1 MAHATGKN
9 TRRAVAIGAALLWMA
24 LVLGLYYWVHKPLTP
39 ALAEAIGGAILDTA
53 VAILFALLAGGLGM
67 RLLARLDLGFL
78 SPAERLATAMLIGLG
93 ALALLILGVGVIL
106 LSPLSMAGLFLVVA
120 ALVRRGILAWLGEW
134 RAFLHGGL
142 PRDSWARFLAF
153 VCLILLAIAFLLALL
168 PPSMWDVLTYHL
180 AGPAQHVANG
190 RFSAVEHNHFLGFS
204 QLVDTLYAGQLALT
218 GRLTGAAQLHWI
230 IGIGLLL
237 ATGGYTARRSG
248 PAAGWAA
255 AAVLLAGRTI
265 WLEMTF
271 AYADL
276 LPVGLAVVA
285 VIAAERWDEVRH
297 ERANGRRGLDYLL
310 LVGVAVG
317 LAMSSKYTV
326 VWLGA
331 ALGLLVLWLARR
343 DSRRTALAYGLR
355 YGLVAAAI
363 LAPWLIRNALWYG
376 NPFYPLLFDGGEMDA
391 IRRAWYSQPGSGL
404 IYRAEAWQLPFLPL
418 AATVLGVEGA
428 GTYNTD
434 IGPLFVMLT
443 PLLLLTWRQLTATE
457 RTTVR
462 CALIVAGVV
471 TAAWAFSAAF
481 GSYISLQTRLVL
493 YLFGPLAVVA
503 GIALESLR
511 RLPARPLNL
520 GFVVRALV
528 ALVLVFTVGDVLQTL
543 GRKGVQIYFSGEEG
557 YRERYLEHTLGW
569 HDAAMRRVNTLPE
582 GATVRFLWEPRY
594 LYCDGIRLECWPDSL
609 MDGWYYARRAVGDGS
624 PAAIAA
630 MWRETAD
637 YLLVYEFGRT
647 FEQERNT
654 LYTAADWAA
663 WEDFAEAY
671 LIEEWRADSDGAG
684 TQYILY
690 RWRD

>member
-1 MAHATGKN
+1 M
-9 TRRAVAIGAALLWMA
+9 RRAIATGAALLWLA

-39 ALAEAIGGAILDTA
+39 PLAEAIGGAILDAA
-53 VAILFALLAGGLGM
+53 VAALFALLAGGLGT
-67 RLLARLDLGFL
+67 RLLARLDLSFL
-78 SPAERLATAMLIGLG
+78 SPAERLATTLLIGLG
-93 ALALLILGVGVIL
+93 ALALLILAVGAVS
-106 LSPLSMAGLFLVVA
+106 LSPLSMAALLLAVA
-120 ALVRRGILAWLGEW
+120 ALTRRETLTWAGDWQGLL
-134 RAFLHGGL
+134 RGGL
-142 PRDSWARFLAF
+142 PRDRWGRFLAF
-153 VCLILLAIAFLLALL
+153 IALILLAIAFLLALL

-180 AGPAQHVANG
+180 AGAAQHVLNS

-218 GRLTGAAQLHWI
+218 GRLTGAALLHWI
-230 IGIGLLL
+230 VGVGLLL
-237 ATGGYTARRSG
+237 AAGGYAARRSG

-255 AAVLLAGRTI
+255 VGVLLAGRTI
-265 WLEMTF
+265 WLEMTY

-276 LPVGLAVVA
+276 LPVALAVVA
-285 VIAAERWDEVRH
+285 VSAAERWDEVR
-297 ERANGRRGLDYLL
+297 RAGELEGAETRRGVGYLL
-310 LVGVAVG
+310 LVGAAAG
-317 LAMSSKYTV
+317 LAMSTKYTV

-343 DSRRTALAYGLR
+343 EAWRSVLSYGLL

-404 IYRAEAWQLPFLPL
+404 IYGGGAWQLPLLPL
-418 AATVLGVEGA
+418 TASVLGVEGA

-443 PLLLLTWRQLTATE
+443 PLLLLTRRQLTAAE
-457 RTTVR
+457 RATVR
-462 CALIVAGVV
+462 CALIVVGAV
-471 TAAWAFSAAF
+471 TVAWVLSAAF

-511 RLPARPLNL
+511 RLPDKPLNL
-520 GFVVRALV
+520 GFVVRAIV
-528 ALVLVFTVGDVLQTL
+528 ALALIFTVGDALRTL
-543 GRKGVQIYFSGEEG
+543 GRKGVQIYFSGEAG
-557 YRERYLEHTLGW
+557 YRERYLEHALGW
-569 HDAAMRRVNTLPE
+569 HYGAMRQVNTLPE
-582 GATVRFLWEPRY
+582 GTTVRFLWEPRY
-594 LYCDGIRLECWPDSL
+594 LYCDGDRLNCWPDSL
-609 MDGWYYARRAVGDGS
+609 MDGWYYARRAVDDGS

-630 MWRETAD
+630 AWRATAD

-647 FEQERNT
+647 FERENSI

-663 WEDFAEAY
+663 WEDFVTGHLVEV
-671 LIEEWRADSDGAG
+671 WRGGNDGAAA
-684 TQYILY
+684 QYILY